1 MNKLFLYSL
10 FILCSLPIYTYTS
23 MESVP
28 KYTMQASFPHCIW
41 IHSPCALVVFC
52 LSVLVRRI
60 TAFCFFDKAS
70 LSVINL
76 QKQPPVVQLNAT
88 KTTSVSIYFL
98 FLSLCWITGQTDV
111 ACEQKAS
118 RVDLLMKRNGCRVNV
133 IHCGQG
139 IKWDEAER
147 DGRVK
152 ETKHC
157 AITSLAMKIIS
168 AAMILM
174 DPILCLCQAL
184 SSWLSLS
191 ASFNLSHLHS
201 G

>member
-10 FILCSLPIYTYTS
+10 FILCSLPMYTYTS

-41 IHSPCALVVFC
+41 IQSPCALVVYC

-60 TAFCFFDKAS
+60 TASYFFDKAS
-70 LSVINL
+70 LAVINP
-76 QKQPPVVQLNAT
+76 QKQQPVVQHNA
-88 KTTSVSIYFL
+88 TSVSIFL
-98 FLSLCWITGQTDV
+98 FLSLCWITGQTD
-111 ACEQKAS
+111 AECGQKAS

-147 DGRVK
+147 DGGVK

-168 AAMILM
+168 AAVILM
-174 DPILCLCQAL
+174 DPISCLCQAF
-184 SSWLSLS
+184 SSWLSLC
-191 ASFNLSHLHS
+191 LSQSLPLT
-201 G
+201 